1 MSDEEKTDGSTIK
14 LRVSPEFKKEVE
26 EFAEG
31 CEVSVSAL
39 TRMALAEK
47 VRKQAPEAES
57 ESSEEDA
64 A

>member
-1 MSDEEKTDGSTIK
+1 MSEEEKTDGSTIK

-47 VRKQAPEAES
+47 VRKQDPQSEDES
-57 ESSEEDA
+57 TGEPA

>member
-1 MSDEEKTDGSTIK
+1 MSNEEKTDGSLIK

-47 VRKQAPEAES
+47 VRKQGSQPEDEPT
-57 ESSEEDA
+57 EEDA